1 MNLENFKQAYLQTIS
16 ESANDSD
23 LKNYIRSIVEE
34 IMTEA
39 EALIINKNNYPTIL
53 KAINLIHMDNGFD
66 EVDSWKLRSTTK
78 YNPENLAA
86 IEDALKT
93 ISDEDFETLT
103 IGDMD
108 DAKIIV
114 KKYPA
119 LKIATKIFDAVF
131 NKLG

>member
-16 ESANDSD
+16 ESADDSD

-39 EALIINKNNYPTIL
+39 EALIIDKNNYPTIL
-53 KAINLIHMDNGFD
+53 KAINFIHMDNGFD
-66 EVDSWKLRSTTK
+66 GVDSWKLRSNK
-78 YNPENLAA
+78 YNPENLTA
-86 IEDALKT
+86 IEDVLKEL
-93 ISDEDFETLT
+93 SDEEFETLT

-108 DAKIIV
+108 EAKFIV
-114 KKYPA
+114 KKYPV
-119 LKIATKIFDAVF
+119 LKLASKIFDAVF